1 MAEWRRFGLAATG
14 YLALALLLVRSLFGQ
29 FSTALAHDPGDPL
42 LSAWILWWNAH
53 HVPFVGSWWDG
64 LAFFPLRG
72 SLAFSDHRVGLELI
86 AGPVQWLGGTPIL
99 AYNVTFV
106 ACFVLSALAAHALTR
121 MLTGSHAAGAV
132 SGIAFGFSPYRMA
145 HLAHLELQ
153 AAFCLPMALFALHRY
168 VATSRRRWL
177 VAFWLM
183 LTLQG
188 LCSGYY
194 LFFSIPLVGLWI
206 LWFSGKA
213 PFSRR
218 AALVSAWALAFVV
231 LLPVL
236 LQYRT
241 IHSDVAFG
249 RGFGEMRDFS
259 ADLTGVLS
267 AEPMKLWRVP
277 SMASNPEAEVYV
289 GVFAPLLIRGAIGW
303 RRSSAGHAQSRRWRL
318 LRLCLTVVAVVFAL
332 VALSTVW

>member
-1 MAEWRRFGLAATG
+1 VLAKIFGDSTQF
-14 YLALALLLVRSLFGQ
+14 ALSSDTLVGAVRSFTSFSAAASQNAESRLFGQ
-29 FSTALAHDPGDPL
+29 FSTAIAHDAGDPL

-86 AGPVQWLGGTPIL
+86 AAPVLWLRGTPIL
-99 AYNVTFV
+99 AYNITFV
-106 ACFVLSALAAHALTR
+106 ACFVLSALAAHGLTR

-132 SGIAFGFSPYRMA
+132 SGIAFGFNPYRMA

-153 AAFCLPMALFALHRY
+153 AVFCLPLALLALHLF

-177 VAFWLM
+177 VAFSVM
-183 LTLQG
+183 LALQG

-206 LWFSGKA
+206 LWF
-213 PFSRR
+213 PER
-218 AALVSAWALAFVV
+218 AAVAPGGSDRRLGLAFIV

-236 LQYRT
+236 LQHARFT
-241 IHSDVAFG
+241 
-249 RGFGEMRDFS
+249 
-259 ADLTGVLS
+259 
-267 AEPMKLWRVP
+267 
-277 SMASNPEAEVYV
+277 
-289 GVFAPLLIRGAIGW
+289 
-303 RRSSAGHAQSRRWRL
+303 RRSGSAGASER
-318 LRLCLTVVAVVFAL
+318 
-332 VALSTVW
+332 